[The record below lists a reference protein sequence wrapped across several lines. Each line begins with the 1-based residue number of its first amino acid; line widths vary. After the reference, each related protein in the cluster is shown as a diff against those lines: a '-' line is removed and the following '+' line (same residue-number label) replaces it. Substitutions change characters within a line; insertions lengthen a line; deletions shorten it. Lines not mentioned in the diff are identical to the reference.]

1 MKEYNEAYRTGYLNI
16 IQSLRDQL
24 DQIQNY
30 KIREQYDMLVG
41 KITEDI
47 VVSILLLKKKF
58 YVSEGFSLFIRLNQ

>member
-30 KIREQYDMLVG
+30 KIREQYDMLMGQV
-41 KITEDI
+41 TEDI
-47 VVSILLLKKKF
+47 VVSRLD
-58 YVSEGFSLFIRLNQ
+58 FSIKMFSRVQ

>member
-30 KIREQYDMLVG
+30 KIREQYDMLMGQV
-41 KITEDI
+41 TEDI
-47 VVSILLLKKKF
+47 VVSRLD
-58 YVSEGFSLFIRLNQ
+58 FSTKMFSRVQ

>member
-1 MKEYNEAYRTGYLNI
+1 MKEYNEAYRTGYHQI
-16 IQSLRDQL
+16 IQAAREQL
-24 DQIQNY
+24 DQMKDFN
-30 KIREQYDMLVG
+30 IREQYDMLVG